1 MGRLDRLE
9 LENFKSYKGR
19 QTIGPFHNFTSVIG
33 PNGAGKSNLM
43 DAISFVLGIKSAQLR
58 STQLR
63 ELIYVGSN
71 TQDNDGDDED
81 DDNNFS
87 NNISS
92 ENNPKRAW
100 VMAVYK
106 VKNDDEIRF
115 QRSITRVGSSEYKI
129 NDEVVSFARYNSEL
143 EKQNILVKARNFLVF
158 QGDVEAIASQ
168 SPKDLTRLIEQI
180 SGSLEFKA
188 EYERLKISQ
197 ERATENSTF
206 NFNKKRGI
214 NSEIQEYQKQKAQAL
229 QFEKLQAEKAQILVQ
244 YLLWKLFHIQ
254 EDIREYREQ
263 IDSHNDIIK
272 EKRQIQKGYETNLKQ
287 ARIEQAK
294 VHKEQY
300 QMENEI
306 KLKERE
312 LEEKRPA
319 LLTVDERIAHSKR
332 KLYQFDQISEKVQK
346 DFDRQSKRVG
356 ELQFELDKVTKDAE
370 NYEASLNAES
380 NSSKRNA
387 MLNAEELAEYNRKRE
402 EANKKTITEKQQLE
416 NLKRQEKTCRES
428 TQRLEEKMIDLNRRR
443 KQLEEENFSL
453 SEHKDKVG
461 TSVEQLQKDLDKSK
475 QELQAIVVERES
487 INRKEI
493 YLNRELQEILN
504 KITVANV
511 DRNESEREQK
521 MKECIES
528 LKRVFSGVHGRLLD
542 LFTPSQRKYAVPV
555 SIILGRNLDAII
567 VEQQKTAIECIQY
580 MREQRLGHATFI
592 PLDTIIVKP
601 INDKYRSFMKGA
613 RLAIDVVTYN
623 NKLERAFQ
631 YSCGN
636 ALVCDTLEIAKH
648 ICYDKN
654 QQVKAVTLDGTI
666 IHKSGLITGGHSDDI
681 LSGAKRV
688 TEKKRADNLEGLKRQ
703 RDEIFLKLSNL
714 NKSKRR
720 GNFEEQ
726 KKSEI
731 SGLESRLELSQQD
744 LFEST
749 QKLTAINDELKV
761 IANEVIKLQPL
772 LNQAQTELTHLNE
785 QIITLEGRIN
795 SIEDVVFY
803 DFCQKIQVTNIRDY
817 EQRQLKMAQEAAEN
831 RLRFTT
837 QKSRLQNQLKFESE
851 QQKETQDR
859 LYKLNTSIQ
868 EDKQRLIELEEEK
881 IQLLRDKKRI
891 SDEITEKQEKLNE
904 VKKEFDIKTDAVNL
918 AKRQYSQL
926 SKEIDKMMKENIN
939 KESDIEKLEADRFSI
954 YRKCK
959 LEEVDLPL
967 FRGSLDEVLINESYQ
982 GEDDDDLMDTDDD
995 DNIVPS
1001 GTTKNS
1007 GLTNIRVNFDSLT
1020 EDLTENNGIEVAKD
1034 FEKKIDEITGKMDE
1048 ISPSLKAIERLDGI
1062 EQRLQD
1068 TEKEFDSAR
1077 REVKSA
1083 KEAFNAVKQDRY
1095 KHFHEA
1101 YDHIAENIDKIY
1113 KELTKSRSFPLG
1125 GTAYLSLEDTE
1136 EPYLDGVKYH
1146 AMPPMK
1152 RFRDMEQLSGGE
1164 KTMAALALL
1173 FAIHSYRPSP
1183 FFVLDEVDAAL
1194 DNTNVGKIANYIRE
1208 HASDNFQF
1216 IVISLKSTLYEKAQ
1230 ALVGIYRDQEMN
1242 SSKTL
1247 TLQLDKY
1254 QE

>member
-63 ELIYVGSN
+63 ELIYVG
-71 TQDNDGDDED
+71 T
-81 DDNNFS
+81 
-87 NNISS
+87 
-92 ENNPKRAW
+92 W

-106 VKNDDEIRF
+106 VKNDEEIRF
-115 QRSITRVGSSEYKI
+115 QRSITRIGSSEYKI
-129 NDEVVSFARYNSEL
+129 NDEVVSFAKYNSEL

-319 LLTVDERIAHSKR
+319 LLTVDEKIAHSKR

-346 DFDRQSKRVG
+346 DFDRQSKRVE
-356 ELQFELDKVTKDAE
+356 ELQFELDKITKDAE

-428 TQRLEEKMIDLNRRR
+428 TQRIEEKMIDLDRRH

-453 SEHKDKVG
+453 SEHKDKVEA
-461 TSVEQLQKDLDKSK
+461 SVEQLQKDLDKSK
-475 QELQAIVVERES
+475 QELQAIIVERES

-648 ICYDKN
+648 ICYEKN

-772 LNQAQTELTHLNE
+772 LNQ
-785 QIITLEGRIN
+785 
-795 SIEDVVFY
+795 DFVFY

-859 LYKLNTSIQ
+859 LYKLHTSIQ
-868 EDKQRLIELEEEK
+868 EDKQRLVELEEEK
-881 IQLLRDKKRI
+881 NQLLRDKKRI

-904 VKKEFDIKTDAVNL
+904 IKKEFDIKTVA
-918 AKRQYSQL
+918 
-926 SKEIDKMMKENIN
+926 
-939 KESDIEKLEADRFSI
+939 ESDIEKLEADRFSI

-959 LEEVDLPL
+959 LEEIDLPL
-967 FRGSLDEVLINESYQ
+967 LRGSLDEVLINES
-982 GEDDDDLMDTDDD
+982 
-995 DNIVPS
+995 
-1001 GTTKNS
+1001 NS
-1007 GLTNIRVNFDSLT
+1007 GLTNIQVNFDSLT

-1034 FEKKIDEITGKMDE
+1034 FEKKIDEITRKMDE

-1077 REVKSA
+1077 REVK
-1083 KEAFNAVKQDRY
+1083 Y